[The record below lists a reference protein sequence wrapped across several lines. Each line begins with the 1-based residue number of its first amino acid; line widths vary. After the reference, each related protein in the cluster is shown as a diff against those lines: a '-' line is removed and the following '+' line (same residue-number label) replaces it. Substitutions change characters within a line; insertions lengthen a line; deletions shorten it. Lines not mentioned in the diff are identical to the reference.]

1 MSRKRKCIIW
11 FSAVAL
17 VIFVGGYLSY
27 YKYSKASKYEEELY
41 KNSNAVMSKN
51 KLQNTVKYNTK
62 LIFKVMYL
70 KSNNTIEEQQRAEK
84 YDKSIVGYDREKL
97 QSYFLKK
104 DFKIDKMDSGEV
116 ILTKSLDRYSPNKYV
131 ISIEKTDK
139 GEYMAIFKTDNEG
152 NMYIEKKEDVT
163 EIRTNL
169 LRKEEVEMLKNGS
182 SEFQFDT
189 KEKAKEAIT
198 EYQS

>member
-1 MSRKRKCIIW
+1 MSKKRKFILW

-17 VIFVGGYLSY
+17 VLFVGGYLGY
-27 YKYSKASKYEEELY
+27 YKYNKSTKYKEELY
-41 KNSNAVMSKN
+41 KDSNAVMSKS
-51 KLQNTVKYNTK
+51 KSQNTVKYNTK

-70 KSNNTIEEQQRAEK
+70 KSNDTIEEEQIAEK

-97 QSYFLKK
+97 QSYFSKK
-104 DFKIDKMDSGEV
+104 GFKINKMDGEEI
-116 ILTKSLDRYSPNKYV
+116 ILIKSLDRYSPNKYV

-139 GEYMAIFKTDNEG
+139 GEYMAIFRTDNEG

-163 EIRTNL
+163 DIRTNL
-169 LRKEEVEMLKNGS
+169 LRKEEVEMLKSGS

>member
-1 MSRKRKCIIW
+1 
-11 FSAVAL
+11 
-17 VIFVGGYLSY
+17 
-27 YKYSKASKYEEELY
+27 
-41 KNSNAVMSKN
+41 MSKN
-51 KLQNTVKYNTK
+51 KLQNTVQYNKK
-62 LIFKVMYL
+62 LILKVMYL